1 MGFANKNDTRRSIYR
16 VDEVEPAGNMEGVE
30 NLGNQQEEPLNIAD
44 IQVVG
49 RASAIG
55 TGVPV
60 TRNPIETHENE
71 RSENYQSAIR
81 ESFIQGDEIQEE
93 ITQSHQ

>member
-1 MGFANKNDTRRSIYR
+1 M
-16 VDEVEPAGNMEGVE
+16 
-30 NLGNQQEEPLNIAD
+30 NIAD
-44 IQVVG
+44 INVVG

-55 TGVPV
+55 TTAGAAVT

-81 ESFIQGDEIQEE
+81 ESFMQGADP
-93 ITQSHQ
+93 

>member
-1 MGFANKNDTRRSIYR
+1 M
-16 VDEVEPAGNMEGVE
+16 
-30 NLGNQQEEPLNIAD
+30 NIAD

-55 TGVPV
+55 ATTGAAVT

-81 ESFIQGDEIQEE
+81 ESFMQGEE
-93 ITQSHQ
+93 P